1 MFDHLYDALTRA
13 YELGA
18 PYNNASIK
26 IIFTTTTHAMLRSN
40 YGYYLPKYSDKN
52 SQTTLLEITT

>member
-1 MFDHLYDALTRA
+1 MYDNLYDALTRA

-18 PYNNASIK
+18 PYNNASIR
-26 IIFTTTTHAMLRSN
+26 IILTTATHAMLRTN

-52 SQTTLLEITT
+52 SQTTWLEITT

>member
-1 MFDHLYDALTRA
+1 MFDNLYDALTRA

-26 IIFTTTTHAMLRSN
+26 IIFTSTTHAMLRTN

-52 SQTTLLEITT
+52 S